1 LLAYSLRVGVLTGA
15 FLSLVGL
22 SIWAAQGFN
31 NPDTLNN
38 SDVLS
43 VLASGFNGNAA
54 GIAYLGM
61 IVLIATPIFRVAL
74 STLYFGAQKDRRYVG
89 ITLLVLGMLLFALF
103 SRTVA

>member
-1 LLAYSLRVGVLTGA
+1 VLTGA

-31 NPDTLNN
+31 NPDTINN

-61 IVLIATPIFRVAL
+61 IILIATPIFRVAL
-74 STLYFGAQKDRRYVG
+74 SALYFGVQKDLRYVA
-89 ITLLVLGMLLFALF
+89 ITLLVFAMLLFALF